1 MTSETTHALLAFS
14 LALVLAACGSGT
26 AERQA
31 APARNASSVPDVP
44 APAYD
49 VLDEPADS
57 ITVEQRFAW
66 AREQRLDTLAIGDI
80 VARIGRTFVGG
91 PYVPGTLEVPGA
103 ERLVVNLREFDCVT
117 LVETTLAL
125 ARSVRAGKDTYGDFK
140 DELVRIR
147 YRAGTLDGYASRL
160 HYFSEW
166 IADNGADG
174 ILRDVTEELG
184 GVPDTEPISFMTAH
198 RASYR
203 QLSDDSVFAR
213 IRSIEERLSTQPR
226 IMIPKERIDAV
237 VDRIRDGDIIAA
249 TTNIAGLDI
258 AHTGIAFHVAGRLH
272 LMHAPLVG
280 TVVEI
285 SPLPLAERIQ
295 KIRTQDG
302 ITVARPL

>member
-1 MTSETTHALLAFS
+1 MTRGTFCRPSFLLLLS
-14 LALVLAACGSGT
+14 IGACGSGT
-26 AERQA
+26 GDRQA
-31 APARNASSVPDVP
+31 PSARASSIVADVP
-44 APAYD
+44 APGYD
-49 VLDEPADS
+49 VEDEPADS
-57 ITVEQRFAW
+57 TTVEQRLAW
-66 AREQRLDTLAIGDI
+66 ARAQRLDTLAIGDI
-80 VARIGRTFVGG
+80 IARIGHTFVGA
-91 PYVPGTLEVPGA
+91 PYVPGTLEAPGP

-125 ARSVRAGKDTYGDFK
+125 ARLVRARKETYGDFK

-147 YRAGTLDGYASRL
+147 YRNGALDGYPSRL

-166 IADNGADG
+166 IADNAADG
-174 ILRDVTEELG
+174 VLRDVTEELR
-184 GVPDTEPISFMTAH
+184 GVPDTEPINFMTAH

-213 IRSIEERLSTQPR
+213 IRSIEQRLSTQPR
-226 IMIPKERIDAV
+226 SMIPKQRIADVA
-237 VDRIRDGDIIAA
+237 DRIRDGDIIAA

-258 AHTGIAFHVAGRLH
+258 AHTGIAFHVAGVLH

-285 SPLPLAERIQ
+285 SAPPLAERIQ

-302 ITVARPL
+302 IMVARPL